1 MFNIFQNAS
10 EKRVFQCLFHLP
22 PLTVNA
28 EWLAGNIGKPGIK
41 VLDATSH
48 LPTLGRNAKEEHLA
62 CRIAG
67 AGWFDIDKIADK
79 SSKLPHTLPSA
90 EFFQSKMQALGIEN
104 DDYVIVYCDS
114 VFLSAARAWWML
126 RLFGHDRVSVLDGG
140 LRSWLAISGTTESG
154 LRTPTHRGGFTVRA
168 SVGAQMIPIASL
180 RQLVEQGVA
189 GQIADARSPGRF
201 AGIDPEP
208 RAGLRSGHM
217 PGASN
222 VPIASLI
229 NNEGGLRS
237 LDDIATAFKA
247 GGINPALPVI
257 TTCGS
262 GVTACGLALGLAL
275 LGNENV
281 RVYDGSWSEWGAS
294 DAPIEAGD

>member
-1 MFNIFQNAS
+1 MS
-10 EKRVFQCLFHLP
+10 P
-22 PLTVNA
+22 SPPTPLTVKA
-28 EWLAGNIGKPGIK
+28 DWLAANISKPGIK

-67 AGWFDIDKIADK
+67 AGWFDIDHIADK

-90 EFFQSKMQALGIEN
+90 EFFQSKMRALGIEN

-140 LRSWLAISGTTESG
+140 LRSWVAISGATESG
-154 LRTPTHRGGFTVRA
+154 PSALTDRSRFKVRA
-168 SVGAQMIPIASL
+168 SAGAQVIPIATL
-180 RQLVEQGVA
+180 RQLVEGGIA

-201 AGIDPEP
+201 AGSDPEP

-217 PGASN
+217 PGASS

-229 NNEGGLRS
+229 NDIGGLRS
-237 LDDIATAFKA
+237 LDDIARAFEA
-247 GGINPALPVI
+247 GGIDPTLPVI

-281 RVYDGSWSEWGAS
+281 QVYDGSWSEWGAS
-294 DAPIEAGD
+294 DAPIESGD

>member
-1 MFNIFQNAS
+1 MS
-10 EKRVFQCLFHLP
+10 P
-22 PLTVNA
+22 SPLTPFTVKA
-28 EWLAGNIGKPGIK
+28 EWLAVNIGKPGIK

-48 LPTLGRNAKEEHLA
+48 LPTLGRNAKEEHIA

-67 AGWFDIDKIADK
+67 AGWFDIDKISDE
-79 SSKLPHTLPSA
+79 SSELPHTLPSA
-90 EFFQSKMQALGIEN
+90 EFFQSQMRALGIEN
-104 DDYVIVYCDS
+104 DDHVIVYCDS

-126 RLFGHDRVSVLDGG
+126 RLFGHNKVSVLDGG
-140 LRSWLAISGTTESG
+140 LKSWLAISGATESG
-154 LRTPTHRGGFTVRA
+154 LKTQPTDQGTFTVRA
-168 SVGAQMIPIASL
+168 PAGAQMISITSL
-180 RQLVEQGVA
+180 RQLVNLGA
-189 GQIADARSPGRF
+189 ASQIADARSPGRF
-201 AGIDPEP
+201 AGIEPEP
-208 RAGLRSGHM
+208 RAGLRSGRM

-222 VPIASLI
+222 VPIARLI

-237 LDDIATAFKA
+237 LDDIAEAFNA
-247 GGINPALPVI
+247 GGIDPALPVI

>member
-1 MFNIFQNAS
+1 MLTIHQNAL
-10 EKRVFQCLFHLP
+10 EKTSCSMSLSSSTPV
-22 PLTVNA
+22 TVNA
-28 EWLAGNIGKPGIK
+28 EWLAVNIGKPGIK

-126 RLFGHDRVSVLDGG
+126 RLFGHNRVSVLDGG
-140 LRSWLAISGTTESG
+140 LRSWLAISGATESG
-154 LRTPTHRGGFTVRA
+154 PKTPTQRGKFTVRA

-180 RQLVEQGVA
+180 RQLVEQGIA

-217 PGASN
+217 PGAS
-222 VPIASLI
+222 
-229 NNEGGLRS
+229 
-237 LDDIATAFKA
+237 
-247 GGINPALPVI
+247 
-257 TTCGS
+257 
-262 GVTACGLALGLAL
+262 VTACGLALGLAL

>member
-1 MFNIFQNAS
+1 MS
-10 EKRVFQCLFHLP
+10 WLMSLSLST

-28 EWLAGNIGKPGIK
+28 EWLVTKIGKPGIK

-67 AGWFDIDKIADK
+67 AGWFDIDQIADK

-140 LRSWLAISGTTESG
+140 LRSWVAISGATERGPAVS
-154 LRTPTHRGGFTVRA
+154 TNQGGFTVRA
-168 SVGAQMIPIASL
+168 SVGAQVIPISTL
-180 RQLVEQGVA
+180 RQLVERGIA

-201 AGIDPEP
+201 AGADAEP

-229 NNEGGLRS
+229 NDEGGLRS
-237 LDDIATAFKA
+237 LDEIAEAFKA
-247 GGINPALPVI
+247 GGIDPALPVI

-275 LGNENV
+275 LGNENA

-294 DAPIEAGD
+294 DAPIEVGD

>member
-1 MFNIFQNAS
+1 MS
-10 EKRVFQCLFHLP
+10 SSP
-22 PLTVNA
+22 STPLTVSA
-28 EWLAGNIGKPGIK
+28 EWLATNIGKPGIK
-41 VLDATSH
+41 ILDATSH
-48 LPTLGRNAKEEHLA
+48 LPTLRRNANEEHFA

-67 AGWFDIDKIADK
+67 AGRFDIDKIAEK

-90 EFFQSKMQALGIEN
+90 ELFQSKMRALGLKN

-140 LRSWLAISGTTESG
+140 LKSWLAISGATDSG
-154 LRTPTHRGGFTVRA
+154 PAAPTSPSGFTVRA
-168 SVGAQMIPIASL
+168 SVGAQMISIEKL
-180 RQLVEQGVA
+180 RELVEQNAA

-208 RAGLRSGHM
+208 RAGLRAGHM

-222 VPIASLI
+222 IPIANLI
-229 NNEGGLRS
+229 NDEGGLRS
-237 LDDIATAFKA
+237 PDEIAKSFLA
-247 GGINPALPVI
+247 GGIDPSLPVI

-262 GVTACGLALGLAL
+262 GITACGLALGLAL

-281 RVYDGSWSEWGAS
+281 SVYDGSWSEWGAS
-294 DAPIEAGD
+294 DAPIKAVD

>member
-1 MFNIFQNAS
+1 MS
-10 EKRVFQCLFHLP
+10 PSSLT
-22 PLTVNA
+22 PLTVSA
-28 EWLAGNIGKPGIK
+28 GWLACNIGKPEIK
-41 VLDATSH
+41 ILDATSH

-67 AGWFDIDKIADK
+67 AGWFDIDKISDE

-104 DDYVIVYCDS
+104 DDHVIVYCNS

-126 RLFGHDRVSVLDGG
+126 RLFGHDKVSVLDGG
-140 LRSWLAISGTTESG
+140 LKSWLAISGATESG
-154 LRTPTHRGGFTVRA
+154 LKTSQNDRGTFTVRA
-168 SVGAQMIPIASL
+168 SAGAQMISIASL
-180 RQLVEQGVA
+180 RQLVKRGAA

-201 AGIDPEP
+201 AGLEPEP
-208 RAGLRSGHM
+208 RARLRSGRM

-229 NNEGGLRS
+229 NNRGGLRS
-237 LDDIATAFKA
+237 LDDIAEAFNA
-247 GGINPALPVI
+247 GGIDPALPVI

-275 LGNENV
+275 LGNEDV
-281 RVYDGSWSEWGAS
+281 LVYDGSWSEWGAS
-294 DAPIEAGD
+294 DAPIESGD

>member
-1 MFNIFQNAS
+1 MSSDTSSAKPLSSGLNFQLSTMMFLQYAIWGAW
-10 EKRVFQCLFHLP
+10 LP
-22 PLTVNA
+22 LLWT
-28 EWLAGNIGKPGIK
+28 
-41 VLDATSH
+41 
-48 LPTLGRNAKEEHLA
+48 
-62 CRIAG
+62 
-67 AGWFDIDKIADK
+67 
-79 SSKLPHTLPSA
+79 
-90 EFFQSKMQALGIEN
+90 
-104 DDYVIVYCDS
+104 
-114 VFLSAARAWWML
+114 FLS
-126 RLFGHDRVSVLDGG
+126 G
-140 LRSWLAISGTTESG
+140 
-154 LRTPTHRGGFTVRA
+154 HRGFTPA
-168 SVGAQMIPIASL
+168 EIGNMFAIGAVGAIVAPFI
-180 RQLVEQGVA
+180 A

-237 LDDIATAFKA
+237 LDDIATAFNA

>member
-1 MFNIFQNAS
+1 M
-10 EKRVFQCLFHLP
+10 
-22 PLTVNA
+22 
-28 EWLAGNIGKPGIK
+28 
-41 VLDATSH
+41 
-48 LPTLGRNAKEEHLA
+48 
-62 CRIAG
+62 
-67 AGWFDIDKIADK
+67 
-79 SSKLPHTLPSA
+79 
-90 EFFQSKMQALGIEN
+90 
-104 DDYVIVYCDS
+104 
-114 VFLSAARAWWML
+114 
-126 RLFGHDRVSVLDGG
+126 
-140 LRSWLAISGTTESG
+140 IS
-154 LRTPTHRGGFTVRA
+154 
-168 SVGAQMIPIASL
+168 IASL

-237 LDDIATAFKA
+237 LDDIAAAFHA

-281 RVYDGSWSEWGAS
+281 QVYDGSWSEWGGS
-294 DAPIEAGD
+294 DAPIEAGN

>member
-1 MFNIFQNAS
+1 MS
-10 EKRVFQCLFHLP
+10 P
-22 PLTVNA
+22 STSTPLTVNA
-28 EWLAGNIGKPGIK
+28 EWLAANIGRSGVK

-48 LPTLGRNAKEEHLA
+48 LPTLGRNAKEEHFA

-67 AGWFDIDKIADK
+67 AGWFDIDQIADK

-104 DDYVIVYCDS
+104 DDYLIVYCNS

-140 LRSWLAISGTTESG
+140 LRSWVAISGATESG
-154 LRTPTHRGGFTVRA
+154 PAASTNQGGFTARA
-168 SVGAQMIPIASL
+168 SAGAQVIPIATL
-180 RQLVEQGVA
+180 RPLVERGF
-189 GQIADARSPGRF
+189 GDQIADARSPGRF
-201 AGIDPEP
+201 AGADPEP
-208 RAGLRSGHM
+208 RAGVRSGHM

-229 NNEGGLRS
+229 NDSGGLRS
-237 LDDIATAFKA
+237 LGDIARAFDA
-247 GGINPALPVI
+247 GGIDPALPVI

-294 DAPIEAGD
+294 DAPIEGGD

>member
-1 MFNIFQNAS
+1 MSLSPLI
-10 EKRVFQCLFHLP
+10 

-28 EWLAGNIGKPGIK
+28 EWLAANIGKPGIK
-41 VLDATSH
+41 IFDATSH
-48 LPTLGRNAKEEHLA
+48 LPTLGRNAKKEHLTL
-62 CRIAG
+62 RIAG
-67 AGWFDIDKIADK
+67 AGWFDIDQIADK

-90 EFFQSKMQALGIEN
+90 ESFQSKMRALGIEN
-104 DDYVIVYCDS
+104 NDYVIVYCNS

-140 LRSWLAISGTTESG
+140 LRSWLAISGATESG
-154 LRTPTHRGGFTVRA
+154 PAAPTDQGSFTVSA
-168 SVGAQMIPIASL
+168 PAGAQVIQIATL
-180 RQLVEQGVA
+180 RQLVKRGIA

-208 RAGLRSGHM
+208 RAGLRSGHI
-217 PGASN
+217 PGASS
-222 VPIASLI
+222 VPIARLI
-229 NNEGGLRS
+229 DNNGGLRS
-237 LDDIATAFKA
+237 LDDIARAFNA
-247 GGINPALPVI
+247 GGIDPALPVI

-294 DAPIEAGD
+294 DAPIEASD